1 MRQAKCS
8 FGGSRVEY
16 LGHVIS
22 ADGVSTD
29 PKKIV
34 AVKEWP
40 KPKNVKELRGF
51 LGLVGYYMRFIKQ
64 YGIIDKPLT
73 DLLKKDGFQCQK
85 GPLKL
90 WRN

>member
-8 FGGSRVEY
+8 FGASRVEY